1 MIKNKMIFI
10 ALVIMFIFTGCGIN
24 KGNNITINNKQLT
37 EKQKLDDFEYMYTV
51 LKENYP
57 YFEVNKRLNGVDWLK
72 RKEDYINK
80 IKATTNDESF
90 FKTLSLI
97 LSYLNN
103 GHTDMVDKNDY
114 SYLKN
119 VYKKYYQTRQPWL
132 SQLNNPKT
140 IERYSYIRE
149 KENLNSSSENI
160 NFNNVKTRNL
170 EEGSIAYLSIHS
182 FNTFNIEE
190 DMKIIKPY
198 LEEIKDY
205 NDLII
210 DIRGNGGGDDRYW
223 SDNIVPMLINKPV
236 EEKLYSAY
244 RGGAFIEPF
253 LNNIIGGYE
262 KLEPISNIYN
272 ENLKN
277 LPPELKEDFKYY
289 SKDINNYEPK
299 NSVGFKGKIYLLV
312 DKQVF
317 SASEAFAVF
326 AKNTGFATLVGEK
339 TGGDGIGS
347 DPVVCSLPNSGYVFR
362 FTKEMGL
369 VSDGSCNFERKTEP
383 DIEVLARIN
392 EDISKDQA
400 IQAVLKISQ

>member
-1 MIKNKMIFI
+1 MRKNKII
-10 ALVIMFIFTGCGIN
+10 CIVVVIMFIFTVWGMN
-24 KGNNITINNKQLT
+24 KDNNITINNKQLT
-37 EKQKLDDFEYMYTV
+37 EKEKLDDFEYMYTV

-57 YFEVNKRLNGVDWLK
+57 YFEVNKRLNGVDWLAK
-72 RKEDYINK
+72 KDDYINK
-80 IKATTNDESF
+80 IKATSNDKSF
-90 FKTLSLI
+90 FNTLSSI
-97 LSYLNN
+97 LLDLNN
-103 GHTDMVDKNDY
+103 GHTDMLDKNNYFY
-114 SYLKN
+114 SKSIYEN
-119 VYKKYYQTRQPWL
+119 NSEREAWS
-132 SQLNNPKT
+132 SQLNNFKT

-149 KENLNSSSENI
+149 KENLKSSSENVK
-160 NFNNVKTRNL
+160 FNNVKTMDL
-170 EEGSIAYLSIHS
+170 KEGSIAYLAIHS
-182 FNTFNIEE
+182 LNTFNIDE
-190 DMKIIKPY
+190 DMEIIKPY
-198 LEEIKDY
+198 LEQIKDY

-236 EEKLYSAY
+236 EEKKYSAY
-244 RGGAFIEPF
+244 RGGTFIEPF
-253 LNNIIGGYE
+253 LKNIIGGYE

-277 LPPELKEDFKYY
+277 LPPELKEEFKYY
-289 SKDINNYEPK
+289 SKDINNHETK

-400 IQAVLKISQ
+400 IQAVLNISQ